1 MLWETISVVRDLPR
15 LHEIASVMIRYGW
28 GDLVRVL
35 GISGALE
42 RAGRVLHWHSTS
54 EISQLDAPV
63 RVRRALEEL
72 GPTFVKL
79 GQVLATRV
87 DMFPPHW
94 ITEFEKLHSQVPA
107 VPYERLH
114 RDLVAASKGDPA
126 EVFAEFDTVP
136 LAAASIAQV
145 YRATLKDGTRVVVKM
160 RRPGIEGVIQA
171 DLRIMEHAAKL
182 LESAVP
188 DSRRYDP
195 VQIVSQFRRSLN
207 RELDLAKEARN
218 IDQFARHFADE
229 PLVKI
234 PRVYWEFTNDRVNVQ
249 EEIIGMAGVAPDKLR
264 AQWLDP
270 KLLAARGADAVLRMV
285 LEHGYFHADPHPGNV
300 LFLPDN
306 RIGMLDFGMV
316 GMLTNPRRN
325 QIVDLLHALT
335 RKDAQALLL
344 VLLDWSGESVGDEDR
359 LAYDV
364 AELLQSYDDLQLK
377 DVKLG
382 GLLNDI
388 TAVMRDNNLVLPAD
402 LPLLFKTL
410 ITLEELGQQLEPEFH
425 MIDHVTPY
433 VERVIQQRY
442 TPQALLARG
451 RKSVRETLE
460 VLADVP
466 RDLRHLLR
474 DMRRGRVKVDLD
486 LKRLDQFGHQL
497 DRASNRLTMGILT
510 ASLGVGSSIIMTVK
524 GGPQLFGLPLFGLL
538 GFLIAFFNS
547 LWIIFSIW
555 RSGKHCCPESG
566 GAIA

>member
-1 MLWETISVVRDLPR
+1 MLWETLSVVRDLPR

-35 GISGALE
+35 GISGVLE

-94 ITEFEKLHSQVPA
+94 IVEFEKLHSQVPA
-107 VPYERLH
+107 VPYEILH
-114 RDLVAASKGDPA
+114 PDLVAAIKGEPGV
-126 EVFAEFDTVP
+126 VFATFDPVP

-145 YRATLKDGTRVVVKM
+145 YRATLKDGTRIVVKM

-171 DLRIMEHAAKL
+171 DLRIMEHAARL
-182 LESAVP
+182 LESEMP

-218 IDQFARHFADE
+218 IDQFARHFSDD
-229 PLVKI
+229 PLVQI
-234 PRVYWEFTNDRVNVQ
+234 PKVYWEFTNDRVNVQ
-249 EEIIGMAGVAPDKLR
+249 DEIVGLAGVAPDKLR
-264 AQWLDP
+264 AQGLDP
-270 KLLAARGADAVLRMV
+270 RLLAARGADAVLRMV

-306 RIGMLDFGMV
+306 RIGMIDFGMV
-316 GMLTNPRRN
+316 GMLTNLRRN

-335 RKDAQALLL
+335 RKDEQALLQ
-344 VLLDWSGESVGDEDR
+344 VLLDWSGESVRDEDR

-377 DVKLG
+377 DVKMG

-388 TAVMRDNNLVLPAD
+388 TAVMRDNDLVLPAD
-402 LPLLFKTL
+402 LTLLFKTL
-410 ITLEELGQQLEPEFH
+410 ITLEGLGQQLDPEFH
-425 MIDHVTPY
+425 MIDHVTPF
-433 VERVIQQRY
+433 VERIIQQRY
-442 TPQALLARG
+442 TPQALFARG

-474 DMRRGRVKVDLD
+474 DMRRGRIKVDLD

-510 ASLGVGSSIIMTVK
+510 ASLVVGSSIIMTVK
-524 GGPQLFGLPLFGLL
+524 GGPQLFGLPFFGLM

-555 RSGKHCCPESG
+555 RSGKH
-566 GAIA
+566 

>member
-35 GISGALE
+35 GISGVLE

-63 RVRRALEEL
+63 RIRRALEEL

-79 GQVLATRV
+79 GQLLATRV

-94 ITEFEKLHSQVPA
+94 IVEFEKLHSQVPA
-107 VPYERLH
+107 VPYDILYP
-114 RDLVAASKGDPA
+114 DLVAAIKGEPG
-126 EVFAEFDTVP
+126 EVFAEFNPLP

-145 YRATLKDGTRVVVKM
+145 HRATLKDGTPVVVKI
-160 RRPGIEGVIQA
+160 RRPGIEDVVRA
-171 DLRIMEHAAKL
+171 DLRILEHAAKL
-182 LESAVP
+182 LESEMPEA
-188 DSRRYDP
+188 RRYDP
-195 VQIVSQFRRSLN
+195 VHIVSQFRRSLN

-218 IDQFARHFADE
+218 IDQFARHFADD

-249 EEIIGMAGVAPDKLR
+249 EEIVGMAGVAPDKLR
-264 AQWLDP
+264 ASGLDP
-270 KLLAARGADAVLRMV
+270 RLLATRGADAVLRMV
-285 LEHGYFHADPHPGNV
+285 LEHGYFHADPHPGNI

-306 RIGMLDFGMV
+306 RIGIIDFGMV
-316 GMLTNPRRN
+316 GMLTHQRRN
-325 QIVDLLHALT
+325 QIVDMLHALT
-335 RKDAQALLL
+335 LKDEQAMLQ
-344 VLLDWSGESVGDEDR
+344 VLLDWSGESVSDEDR

-364 AELLQSYDDLQLK
+364 TEMLQNYDDLQLK
-377 DVKLG
+377 DVKIG
-382 GLLNDI
+382 ALLNDI
-388 TAVMRDNNLVLPAD
+388 TALMRENNLVLPAD
-402 LPLLFKTL
+402 LTLLFKTL
-410 ITLEELGQQLEPEFH
+410 ITLEGLGQQLNPEFH
-425 MIDHVTPY
+425 MIDHVTPF
-433 VERVIQQRY
+433 VERIIQQRY
-442 TPQALLARG
+442 TPKALLARG

-466 RDLRHLLR
+466 RDVRHLLR
-474 DMRRGRVKVDLD
+474 DMRRGRVRVDLD
-486 LKRLDQFGHQL
+486 LKRLDHFGHQL
-497 DRASNRLTMGILT
+497 DGASNRLTMGILT
-510 ASLGVGSSIIMTVK
+510 ASLVVGSSIIMTVE

-555 RSGKHCCPESG
+555 RSGKH
-566 GAIA
+566 

>member
-28 GDLVRVL
+28 GDLVRLL
-35 GISGALE
+35 GISGVLE

-63 RVRRALEEL
+63 RIRRALEEL

-79 GQVLATRV
+79 GQLLATRV

-94 ITEFEKLHSQVPA
+94 IAEFEKLHSQVPA
-107 VPYERLH
+107 VPYEILH
-114 RDLVAASKGDPA
+114 ADLVAALKGEPTD
-126 EVFAEFDTVP
+126 VFAGFDPLP

-145 YRATLKDGTRVVVKM
+145 HRATLKDGTPVVVKI
-160 RRPGIEGVIQA
+160 RRPGIEAVIRA
-171 DLRIMEHAAKL
+171 DLRILEHAARL
-182 LESAVP
+182 LDSEVP
-188 DSRRYDP
+188 DFRRYDP
-195 VQIVSQFRRSLN
+195 VHMVSQFRRSLN

-218 IDQFARHFADE
+218 IDQFARHFADD

-234 PRVYWEFTNDRVNVQ
+234 PRVYWEFTSDRVNVQ
-249 EEIIGMAGVAPDKLR
+249 EEIVGMAGVASDKLR
-264 AQWLDP
+264 ARGLDP
-270 KLLAARGADAVLRMV
+270 GLLAARGADTVLRMV

-306 RIGMLDFGMV
+306 RIGMIDFGMV
-316 GMLTNPRRN
+316 GILTHSRRN

-335 RKDAQALLL
+335 RKDVQGLLQI
-344 VLLDWSGESVGDEDR
+344 LLDWSGESVLDEDR

-377 DVKLG
+377 DVRIG
-382 GLLNDI
+382 ALLNDI
-388 TAVMRDNNLVLPAD
+388 TALMRDNNLALPAD
-402 LPLLFKTL
+402 LTLLFKTL
-410 ITLEELGQQLEPEFH
+410 ITLEGLGQQLDPEFH
-425 MIDHVTPY
+425 MIDHVTPF
-433 VERVIQQRY
+433 VERIIQLRY

-451 RKSVRETLE
+451 RKSMRETLD
-460 VLADVP
+460 VLADLP

-510 ASLGVGSSIIMTVK
+510 ASLVVGSSIIMTVE
-524 GGPQLFGLPLFGLL
+524 GGPQLFGLPFFGLL

-555 RSGKHCCPESG
+555 RSGKH
-566 GAIA
+566 

>member
-28 GDLVRVL
+28 GDLVRML

-63 RVRRALEEL
+63 RIRRALEEL

-79 GQVLATRV
+79 GQLLATRV

-94 ITEFEKLHSQVPA
+94 IAEFEKLHSQVPA
-107 VPYERLH
+107 VPYDVLH
-114 RDLVAASKGDPA
+114 PDLMAALKGDPGVIFSA
-126 EVFAEFDTVP
+126 FDPVP

-145 YRATLKDGTRVVVKM
+145 YRATLKDGTPVVVKI
-160 RRPGIEGVIQA
+160 RRPGIEAVIRA
-171 DLRIMEHAAKL
+171 DLRVLEHAAQL
-182 LESAVP
+182 LESEVP
-188 DSRRYDP
+188 DLRRYDP

-218 IDQFARHFADE
+218 IDQFARNFADD

-249 EEIIGMAGVAPDKLR
+249 EEIVGMAGVSPDRLC
-264 AQWLDP
+264 AAGLDP
-270 KLLAARGADAVLRMV
+270 GVLATRGANAVLRMV

-306 RIGMLDFGMV
+306 RIGIIDFGMV
-316 GMLTNPRRN
+316 GMLTHSRRN

-335 RKDAQALLL
+335 CKDEQALLQ
-344 VLLDWSGESVGDEDR
+344 VLLDWSGDAVLDEDR

-364 AELLQSYDDLQLK
+364 AELLQTYDDLQLK
-377 DVKLG
+377 DVKIG
-382 GLLNDI
+382 ALLNDI
-388 TAVMRDNNLVLPAD
+388 TAVMRDNNLMLPAD
-402 LPLLFKTL
+402 LTLLFKTL
-410 ITLEELGQQLEPEFH
+410 ITLEGLGQQLDPRFH
-425 MIDHVTPY
+425 MIDHVTPF
-433 VERVIQQRY
+433 VERIIQQRY

-474 DMRRGRVKVDLD
+474 DVRRGRVKIDLD
-486 LKRLDQFGHQL
+486 LKRLDHFGHQL
-497 DRASNRLTMGILT
+497 DRASNRVTMGILT
-510 ASLGVGSSIIMTVK
+510 ASLVVGSSIIMTVE

-555 RSGKHCCPESG
+555 RSGKH
-566 GAIA
+566 

>member
-15 LHEIASVMIRYGW
+15 LHEIATVMIRYGG
-28 GDLVRVL
+28 GDLVRLL

-42 RAGRVLHWHSTS
+42 RAGRILHWHSAS

-63 RVRRALEEL
+63 RIRRALEEL

-79 GQVLATRV
+79 GQMLATRV

-94 ITEFEKLHSQVPA
+94 IAEFEKLHSQVPA
-107 VPYERLH
+107 VPYEVLH
-114 RDLVAASKGDPA
+114 ADLVAAIKGEPD
-126 EVFAEFDTVP
+126 EVFAAFDPVP

-145 YRATLKDGTRVVVKM
+145 YRATLRDGTPVVVKV

-171 DLRIMEHAAKL
+171 DLRILEHAAKL
-182 LESAVP
+182 LESEVP
-188 DSRRYDP
+188 DFRRYDP
-195 VQIVSQFRRSLN
+195 AQIVSQFRRSLN

-218 IDQFARHFADE
+218 IDQFARDFADD

-249 EEIIGMAGVAPDKLR
+249 EEIVGLEGVAPDKLR
-264 AQWLDP
+264 ASGLDP
-270 KLLAARGADAVLRMV
+270 RLLAARGADTVLCMV

-300 LFLPDN
+300 LFLPGN
-306 RIGMLDFGMV
+306 RIGMIDFGMV
-316 GMLTNPRRN
+316 GMLTNARRN

-335 RKDAQALLL
+335 RNDEQGMMQ

-377 DVKLG
+377 DVKIG
-382 GLLNDI
+382 ALLNDI
-388 TAVMRDNNLVLPAD
+388 TAVMRDNNLLLPAD
-402 LPLLFKTL
+402 LTLLFKAL
-410 ITLEELGQQLEPEFH
+410 ITLEGLGQQLDPEFH
-425 MIDHVTPY
+425 MIDHLTPF
-433 VERVIQQRY
+433 VERIIQQRY

-466 RDLRHLLR
+466 RDLRNLLR
-474 DMRRGRVKVDLD
+474 DMRRGRVKIDLD

-510 ASLGVGSSIIMTVK
+510 ASLVVGSSIIMTVK
-524 GGPQLFGLPLFGLL
+524 GGPQLFGLPFFGLL

-555 RSGKHCCPESG
+555 RSGKH
-566 GAIA
+566 

>member
-28 GDLVRVL
+28 GDLVRLL
-35 GISGALE
+35 GISGVLE

-63 RVRRALEEL
+63 RIRRALEEL

-79 GQVLATRV
+79 GQLLATRV

-94 ITEFEKLHSQVPA
+94 IAEFEKLHSQVPA
-107 VPYERLH
+107 VPYEILH
-114 RDLVAASKGDPA
+114 ADLVEVLGGEPA
-126 EVFAEFDTVP
+126 EVFAGFDPLP

-145 YRATLKDGTRVVVKM
+145 HRATLKDGTPVVVKI
-160 RRPGIEGVIQA
+160 RRPGIEAVIRA
-171 DLRIMEHAAKL
+171 DLRILEHAAKL
-182 LESAVP
+182 L
-188 DSRRYDP
+188 DSEVADFRRYDP
-195 VQIVSQFRRSLN
+195 VHMVSQFRRSLN

-218 IDQFARHFADE
+218 IDQFARHFADD

-234 PRVYWEFTNDRVNVQ
+234 PRVYWEFTCDRVNVQ
-249 EEIIGMAGVAPDKLR
+249 EEIVGMAGVAPDKLR
-264 AQWLDP
+264 ARGLDP
-270 KLLAARGADAVLRMV
+270 RLLAARGADTVLRMV

-306 RIGMLDFGMV
+306 RIGMIDFGMV
-316 GMLTNPRRN
+316 GMLTNPRRH
-325 QIVDLLHALT
+325 QIVDLLHALA
-335 RKDAQALLL
+335 RKDEQGLLQI
-344 VLLDWSGESVGDEDR
+344 LLDWSGESVLDEDR

-364 AELLQSYDDLQLK
+364 AELLYSYDDLQLK
-377 DVKLG
+377 DVKIG
-382 GLLNDI
+382 ALLNDI
-388 TAVMRDNNLVLPAD
+388 TALMRDNNLMLPAD
-402 LPLLFKTL
+402 LTLLFKTL
-410 ITLEELGQQLEPEFH
+410 ITLEGLGQQLDPEFH
-425 MIDHVTPY
+425 MIDHVTPF
-433 VERVIQQRY
+433 VERVIQRRY

-451 RKSVRETLE
+451 RKSMRETLD
-460 VLADVP
+460 VLADLP

-510 ASLGVGSSIIMTVK
+510 ASLVVGSSIIMTVE
-524 GGPQLFGLPLFGLL
+524 GGPQLFGLPFFGLM

-555 RSGKHCCPESG
+555 RSGKH
-566 GAIA
+566 

>member
-15 LHEIASVMIRYGW
+15 LHEIASVMIRYGG
-28 GDLVRVL
+28 GDLVRML

-63 RVRRALEEL
+63 RIRRALEEL

-79 GQVLATRV
+79 GQMLSTRV

-94 ITEFEKLHSQVPA
+94 IAEFEKLHSHVPA
-107 VPYERLH
+107 VPYDALH
-114 RDLVAASKGDPA
+114 PDLVLALKGEPG
-126 EVFAEFDTVP
+126 EVFATFDPVP

-145 YRATLKDGTRVVVKM
+145 HRATLKDGTRVVVKI
-160 RRPGIEGVIQA
+160 RRPGIEGVIRA
-171 DLRIMEHAAKL
+171 DLRILEHAAKL
-182 LESAVP
+182 LESEVP
-188 DSRRYDP
+188 DYRRYDP
-195 VQIVSQFRRSLN
+195 VQMVSQFRRSLN

-218 IDQFARHFADE
+218 IDQFARDFVDD
-229 PLVKI
+229 PLVQI

-249 EEIIGMAGVAPDKLR
+249 EEIVGLEGVSPDKLR
-264 AQWLDP
+264 ASGLDP
-270 KLLAARGADAVLRMV
+270 KLLAARGADTVLRMV

-300 LFLPDN
+300 MFLPGN
-306 RIGMLDFGMV
+306 RIGLIDFGMV
-316 GMLTNPRRN
+316 GMLTTARRN

-335 RKDAQALLL
+335 RNDEQALMQ
-344 VLLDWSGESVGDEDR
+344 VLLDWSGESVSDEDR

-364 AELLQSYDDLQLK
+364 AELLQSYNDLQLK
-377 DVKLG
+377 DVKIG
-382 GLLNDI
+382 ALLNDI

-402 LPLLFKTL
+402 LTLLFKAL
-410 ITLEELGQQLEPEFH
+410 ITLEGLGQQLDPEFH
-425 MIDHVTPY
+425 MIDHLTPF
-433 VERVIQQRY
+433 VERIIQQRY
-442 TPQALLARG
+442 TPQALFARG

-486 LKRLDQFGHQL
+486 LKRLDHFGHQL

-510 ASLGVGSSIIMTVK
+510 ASLVVGSSIIMTVK
-524 GGPQLFGLPLFGLL
+524 GGPQLFGLPFFGLL

-555 RSGKHCCPESG
+555 RSGKH
-566 GAIA
+566 

>member
-28 GDLVRVL
+28 GDLVRIL
-35 GISGALE
+35 GISGVLE
-42 RAGRVLHWHSTS
+42 RAGRVLHWQSTS

-87 DMFPPHW
+87 DVFSPDW
-94 ITEFEKLHSQVPA
+94 IAEFEKLHSQVPA

-114 RDLVAASKGDPA
+114 HELVAAIKGEPA
-126 EVFAEFDTVP
+126 EVFAAFDPVP

-145 YRATLKDGTRVVVKM
+145 YRAVLKDGTRAVVKM

-171 DLRIMEHAAKL
+171 DLRIMEHAARL
-182 LESAVP
+182 LESEVP

-195 VQIVSQFRRSLN
+195 VQIVSQFRRSLS

-218 IDQFARHFADE
+218 IDQFARNFDDD

-234 PRVYWEFTNDRVNVQ
+234 PRVYWEFTNAYVNVQ
-249 EEIIGMAGVAPDKLR
+249 EEIIGAAGVAPDKLR
-264 AQWLDP
+264 AQGLDP
-270 KLLAARGADAVLRMV
+270 KLLAARGADTVLRMV

-306 RIGMLDFGMV
+306 RIGMIDFGMV
-316 GMLTNPRRN
+316 GMLTNFRRN
-325 QIVDLLHALT
+325 QIVDMLHALT
-335 RKDAQALLL
+335 RKDEQALLQ
-344 VLLDWSGESVGDEDR
+344 VLLDWSGESVRDEDR

-364 AELLQSYDDLQLK
+364 AELLQNYDDLQLK
-377 DVKLG
+377 DVKIG

-388 TAVMRDNNLVLPAD
+388 TAIMRDNNLVLPAD
-402 LPLLFKTL
+402 LTLLFKAL
-410 ITLEELGQQLEPEFH
+410 ITLEGLGQQLDPEFH
-425 MIDHVTPY
+425 MIDHVTPF

-460 VLADVP
+460 VLADLP

-474 DMRRGRVKVDLD
+474 DMRRGRIKIDLD

-497 DRASNRLTMGILT
+497 NRASNRLTMGILT
-510 ASLGVGSSIIMTVK
+510 ASLVVGSSIIMTVK
-524 GGPQLFGLPLFGLL
+524 GGPQLFGLPFFGLM

-555 RSGKHCCPESG
+555 RSGKH
-566 GAIA
+566 